1 MRKYIIIL
9 VTIILIVATLSIVA
23 FLDIKFNLRHF
34 FKDLQPESP
43 ELCIQ
48 VVYNN
53 EIQDQYGN
61 SLFKEET
68 LERGNLGIVFC
79 ARGNRDY
86 FGYATGVPE
95 TTAQY
100 KIWHIASVVMQGM
113 DFQEHFAGNLFDDTV
128 ISPEFRDISI
138 YSDRTENFGG
148 YYDGEG
154 RIYLHGNVKTVC
166 FYMETDRAEEVEKLP
181 NCPFTW
187 EIEDHQS
194 ITISYGNIQKAI
206 TLESMA
212 EKSSNAKQISGLSS
226 YKRWNRKSF
235 LSDFFQYVKVI
246 NDQIYIL
253 CEVMNWN
260 GEAFAV
266 VFKYDFNTEQT
277 FYVMSEKISDR
288 VSTNYAFAISEE

>member
-1 MRKYIIIL
+1 MQGDIIGVYNSTGKKIGAYTYDAWGKCSLSGATGNTIL
-9 VTIILIVATLSIVA
+9 EDKVVA
-23 FLDIKFNLRHF
+23 F
-34 FKDLQPESP
+34 
-43 ELCIQ
+43 
-48 VVYNN
+48 YN
-53 EIQDQYGN
+53 
-61 SLFKEET
+61 
-68 LERGNLGIVFC
+68 
-79 ARGNRDY
+79 
-86 FGYATGVPE
+86 P
-95 TTAQY
+95 
-100 KIWHIASVVMQGM
+100 
-113 DFQEHFAGNLFDDTV
+113 
-128 ISPEFRDISI
+128 FR
-138 YSDRTENFGG
+138 YRG
-148 YYDGEG
+148 YYYDYETGFYYLQSRYYNPEWG
-154 RIYLHGNVKTVC
+154 RFLNA
-166 FYMETDRAEEVEKLP
+166 D
-181 NCPFTW
+181 
-187 EIEDHQS
+187 
-194 ITISYGNIQKAI
+194 I